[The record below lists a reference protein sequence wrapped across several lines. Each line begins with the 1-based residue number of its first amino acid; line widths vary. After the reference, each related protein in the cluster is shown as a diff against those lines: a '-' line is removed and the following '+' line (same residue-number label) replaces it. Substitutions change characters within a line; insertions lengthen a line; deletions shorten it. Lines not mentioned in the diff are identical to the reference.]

1 MYLPIHHREDRLGL
15 QHDLIR
21 AYPLGMLVIMG
32 RAGLA
37 ANPVPFVLDAG
48 ASQNGVLKAHI
59 ARANSLWQDYDPA
72 HEALVIFQGPQIYVS
87 PNYYASKKE
96 TGKIVPTW
104 NYVCVQAYGTLKVM
118 DDRDWLLDQLGTLTR
133 RHEADQPV
141 PWSIADAPE
150 DYIAMMLKG
159 IIGFEIDIARIEGKW
174 KLSQNR
180 SAADQASLV
189 EALRHSA
196 GENASA
202 IASLMAKDSGKS

>member
-1 MYLPIHHREDRLGL
+1 MYLPFHHREDRIGP

-32 RAGLA
+32 RGGLA
-37 ANPVPFVLDAG
+37 ANPVPFVLDSG
-48 ASQNGVLKAHI
+48 ASQNGMLKAHI
-59 ARANSLWQDYDPA
+59 ARANPLWQDYDPA

-87 PNYYASKKE
+87 PNYYASKKD

-104 NYVCVQAYGTLKVM
+104 NYVCVQAYGTLKVI
-118 DDRDWLLDQLGTLTR
+118 DDRDWLLDQLGALTQ

-159 IIGFEIDIARIEGKW
+159 IIGLEIDIARLEGKW

-180 SAADQASLV
+180 SAADQASLI
-189 EALRHSA
+189 EALRDSPS
-196 GENASA
+196 ENAGA
-202 IASLMAKDSGKS
+202 IASLMDKGAGKS